1 MKEMEENLDDLKKK
15 IEDNIYKYEDDYI
28 NYKRLRYK

>member
-15 IEDNIYKYEDDYI
+15 IAYNIYKYEDDYG
-28 NYKRLRYK
+28 NYGILKYK